1 MIEGIS
7 GNSQTNFNVDVYTTQ
22 NRGMTPEEIAK
33 ICADKIV
40 SVSQD
45 SHPVIRDQAIE
56 FKQSIT
62 RLLSF
67 YMKQVIK
74 SDRTTI
80 YNELVKSGHSELA
93 EVIRRL

>member
-1 MIEGIS
+1 MMEGIS
-7 GNSQTNFNVDVYTTQ
+7 ANGATNFNVNVLTTQ
-22 NRGMTPEEIAK
+22 NRGMKPEEIAK

-56 FKQSIT
+56 FKETIT
-62 RLLSF
+62 KLLTF
-67 YMKQVIK
+67 YMKQAIK

-80 YNELVKSGHSELA
+80 YNELVKSGHNELA
-93 EVIRRL
+93 EFIRRL

>member
-1 MIEGIS
+1 MEGIS
-7 GNSQTNFNVDVYTTQ
+7 ANGVTNFNVNVVTTQ

-33 ICADKIV
+33 ICVDKIIL
-40 SVSQD
+40 VSQD

-56 FKQSIT
+56 FKENLT
-62 RLLSF
+62 KLLTF
-67 YMKQVIK
+67 YMKQAVK

-93 EVIRRL
+93 EFIRRL

>member
-1 MIEGIS
+1 MMESIPANGS
-7 GNSQTNFNVDVYTTQ
+7 TDFSVNVHTTQ

-56 FKQSIT
+56 FKENIT

-67 YMKQVIK
+67 YMKQAIK

-93 EVIRRL
+93 EFIRRL